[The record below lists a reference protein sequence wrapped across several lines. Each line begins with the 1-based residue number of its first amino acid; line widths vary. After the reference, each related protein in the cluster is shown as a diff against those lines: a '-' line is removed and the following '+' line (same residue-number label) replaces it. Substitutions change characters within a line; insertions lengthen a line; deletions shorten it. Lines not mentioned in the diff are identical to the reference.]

1 MAPPTENYFLLIAP
15 LLLLLLAY
23 TSFLFISGKSP
34 SLKRRRIEAQTPP
47 PGPPALPIIGHL
59 HLVGKILPTSFQ
71 ALAQRH
77 GPLLTLRL
85 GFSTCVLASDAS
97 TAKQIFKAHELNF
110 SSRPEFGSA
119 QYSIYR
125 GSNFAMA
132 PHGDYWRFM
141 KKLTVTRLL
150 SPARLRLLAGVV
162 DDERVRLLRSVA
174 GSDGKVCDLGSEL
187 TAMTNNVI
195 CRMAMSTRCSGES
208 EEAERVRGVVAEC
221 LDLAGKLSCGDALGP
236 LFSVLDF
243 SGNGPKLVRVLTE
256 FDGLVER
263 IIKEHEEEEETE
275 RRREDLLDIL
285 LEIYNDPLAEI
296 RLSKTDI
303 KSFLLDIFIA
313 GTDTTSTAM
322 QWAMAELINHPAAFK
337 NLRDEINTVVG
348 PNQLIKN
355 SDVPNLPYLRAVIHE
370 TLRLHPPAPL
380 IIRESADD
388 CQVNSFT
395 IKRKT
400 RVLTNVYAV
409 MRDPQSWKNPD
420 EFIPERFLEDNSD
433 EKIEG
438 GNFDF
443 RYLPFGS
450 GRRGCPGASLAMM
463 VMHATVG
470 ALVQCFDWEVEDG
483 EKLDMRLGSGFGG
496 EMARPL
502 LCYPVS
508 RLSPHYF

>member
-1 MAPPTENYFLLIAP
+1 MAPSTENFFLLIAP

-34 SLKRRRIEAQTPP
+34 SLKRRRIKPPTPP

-59 HLVGKILPTSFQ
+59 HLVGKVLPTSFQ
-71 ALAQRH
+71 ALAQAH

-85 GFSTCVLASDAS
+85 GLSTCVLASNAS
-97 TAKQIFKAHELNF
+97 TAQQIFKAHELNF

-132 PHGDYWRFM
+132 PYGDYWRFM

-162 DDERVRLLRSVA
+162 DDERLRLLRSVA
-174 GSDGKVCDLGSEL
+174 AGDGKVCDLGSEL

-208 EEAERVRGVVAEC
+208 EEAERVRRVVAEC

-236 LFSVLDF
+236 FFSVLDF
-243 SGNGPKLVRVLTE
+243 SGNGPKLFRVLTE
-256 FDGLVER
+256 FDG
-263 IIKEHEEEEETE
+263 
-275 RRREDLLDIL
+275 
-285 LEIYNDPLAEI
+285 
-296 RLSKTDI
+296 
-303 KSFLLDIFIA
+303 LDIFIA

-337 NLRDEINTVVG
+337 TLRDEINAVVG
-348 PNQLIKN
+348 RPNQLIKS
-355 SDVPNLPYLRAVIHE
+355 SDVPNLPFLRAVIHE

-388 CQVNSFT
+388 CQVNGFT

-409 MRDPQSWKNPD
+409 MRDPQCWKNPD
-420 EFIPERFLEDNSD
+420 EFIPERFMEDSG

-450 GRRGCPGASLAMM
+450 GRRGCPGESLAMM

-470 ALVQCFDWEVEDG
+470 ALVQCFDWEVEGG
-483 EKLDMRLGSGFGG
+483 EKLDMSLVVLDRLWLGHEMEEKLDLEKESHHWVAYAAEGSRRLDLLGS
-496 EMARPL
+496 PI
-502 LCYPVS
+502 VVD
-508 RLSPHYF
+508 